1 MTIASPPRP
10 FLSLRTFQRLSRH
23 RRAREKRALL
33 LAGSALAGVLVL
45 AGYVLLRDALP
56 SPRKAGDAPAPSGL
70 TAGAAT
76 RE

>member
-23 RRAREKRALL
+23 RRARERRALV
-33 LAGSALAGVLVL
+33 LAGSALAGVLGL

-56 SPRKAGDAPAPSGL
+56 SPSKAVDARPRSGIAPE
-70 TAGAAT
+70 ART